1 MGGFAKVDN
10 VFGWMNCLQ
19 GGCIGL
25 GVSMGGFLASSFCR
39 SYEAKILQ
47 MKENSSEN
55 SPRFIFGFS
64 RFAL

>member
-1 MGGFAKVDN
+1 
-10 VFGWMNCLQ
+10 MNCLQ

-25 GVSMGGFLASSFCR
+25 GVSMGGFLPPSLCR
-39 SYEAKILQ
+39 NYEAKFLQ
-47 MKENSSEN
+47 MKEESSSEN